1 MIGGDAPYD
10 HEAGGGPA
18 DDPPPQ
24 TPQFRQP
31 PQPLEEPLEP
41 SQPRPPLENEERA
54 APAQPG
60 PPPGP
65 VASAAAPGPAPA
77 PPEPTGDERVDAAL
91 SRFDELATAPVADH
105 VEIFEDVHRR
115 LQDVLAA
122 VDHDEQPETAAPEEP
137 AAATPGPIPRPNPG
151 PRPGPPRWGS

>member
-18 DDPPPQ
+18 DGPPPQ
-24 TPQFRQP
+24 SQQNPQTA
-31 PQPLEEPLEP
+31 QPLEEPLEEP
-41 SQPRPPLENEERA
+41 RPRPPLENEERA
-54 APAQPG
+54 ARAQPR
-60 PPPGP
+60 PVPGP
-65 VASAAAPGPAPA
+65 AAPAPA

-122 VDHDEQPETAAPEEP
+122 VDHDEQPATAAPEEP
-137 AAATPGPIPRPNPG
+137 SAATPAPNPGPNPG
-151 PRPGPPRWGS
+151 PRPEPPRWGS